1 MGRISKMKKKIKL
14 NFLDCDDNIID
25 ILEVNELNVS
35 ENYILKKSRIDYD
48 NEEPC
53 IIIRTSIM
61 GDLFNEFNKYLKMK
75 IKEKN
80 IILIDNLPEL
90 YRESI
95 NFGDK
100 TQKLYI
106 QEI

>member
-1 MGRISKMKKKIKL
+1 MKKKIKL

-53 IIIRTSIM
+53 IIIRTI
-61 GDLFNEFNKYLKMK
+61 
-75 IKEKN
+75 
-80 IILIDNLPEL
+80 
-90 YRESI
+90 
-95 NFGDK
+95 
-100 TQKLYI
+100 
-106 QEI
+106 

>member
-1 MGRISKMKKKIKL
+1 
-14 NFLDCDDNIID
+14 
-25 ILEVNELNVS
+25 
-35 ENYILKKSRIDYD
+35 
-48 NEEPC
+48 
-53 IIIRTSIM
+53 M